1 VLDVVE
7 GVIMIDGTDVGIDG
21 LAAVDADDG
30 DDAGTKTGRLIRPY
44 AMTGGRTLADSDI
57 SLEAQ
62 IQATA
67 RASQHLGAYRWEAA
81 KVVDLVQTPMALI
94 EIAARLQIP
103 IGVARVLVADLVSD
117 GAVMLHTPEKTQS
130 FASLLERVLD
140 GVRNL

>member
-1 VLDVVE
+1 
-7 GVIMIDGTDVGIDG
+7 MIDGTDVGVTG
-21 LAAVDADDG
+21 LAAADADDG
-30 DDAGTKTGRLIRPY
+30 DDAGSKFGRLIRPY
-44 AMTGGRTLADSDI
+44 AMIGGRTAAESEI

-62 IQATA
+62 IQATT

-81 KVVDLVQTPMALI
+81 KVVELVQSPMALI

-117 GAVMLHTPEKTQS
+117 GAVMLHTPEKQQS

>member
-1 VLDVVE
+1 
-7 GVIMIDGTDVGIDG
+7 MIDGTDVGIG
-21 LAAVDADDG
+21 GVGAVDADDG
-30 DDAGTKTGRLIRPY
+30 DDAGRETGRLIRPY
-44 AMTGGRTLADSDI
+44 AMTGGRTLAETEI

-62 IQATA
+62 IQATT

-81 KVVDLVQTPMALI
+81 KVVELVQAPMALI

-103 IGVARVLVADLVSD
+103 IGVARVLVADLVND
-117 GAVMLHTPEKTQS
+117 GAVMLHIPEKSQS

>member
-1 VLDVVE
+1 
-7 GVIMIDGTDVGIDG
+7 MIDGTDVGVTG
-21 LAAVDADDG
+21 LAAADTDDG
-30 DDAGTKTGRLIRPY
+30 DDAGSESGRLIRPY
-44 AMTGGRTLADSDI
+44 AMTGGRTLAETEI

-62 IQATA
+62 IQATT

-81 KVVDLVQTPMALI
+81 KVVELVQSPMALI

-117 GAVMLHTPEKTQS
+117 GAVMLHVPEKQQS

>member
-1 VLDVVE
+1 
-7 GVIMIDGTDVGIDG
+7 MIEEADVGVGGLTAGLDG
-21 LAAVDADDG
+21 LDDG
-30 DDAGTKTGRLIRPY
+30 DPTGRHIRPY
-44 AMTGGRTLADSDI
+44 AMTGGRTTADTEI

-62 IQATA
+62 IQAST

-81 KVVDLVQTPMALI
+81 KVVELVQTPMALI

-103 IGVARVLVADLVSD
+103 IGVARVLVADLLHD
-117 GAVMLHTPEKTQS
+117 GAVVLHVPQKTQS

>member
-1 VLDVVE
+1 
-7 GVIMIDGTDVGIDG
+7 MIDGTDVGVG
-21 LAAVDADDG
+21 GFAVADVDDG
-30 DDAGTKTGRLIRPY
+30 DDAGRKTGRLIRPY
-44 AMTGGRTLADSDI
+44 AMTGGRTVAESDI

-81 KVVDLVQTPMALI
+81 KVVELVQSPMALI

-103 IGVARVLVADLVSD
+103 IGVARVLVADLVAD

>member
-1 VLDVVE
+1 
-7 GVIMIDGTDVGIDG
+7 MIDGTDVGVG
-21 LAAVDADDG
+21 GFAVADVDDG
-30 DDAGTKTGRLIRPY
+30 DDAGRKTGRLIRPY
-44 AMTGGRTLADSDI
+44 AMTGGRTLAESEI

-81 KVVDLVQTPMALI
+81 KVVELVQSPMALI

-117 GAVMLHTPEKTQS
+117 GAVILHVPEKTQS

>member
-1 VLDVVE
+1 
-7 GVIMIDGTDVGIDG
+7 MIDEAEVGVG
-21 LAAVDADDG
+21 GVGAVVSDDG
-30 DDAGTKTGRLIRPY
+30 DGAGPESGRLIRPY
-44 AMTGGRTLADSDI
+44 TMIGGRTIAESDI

-81 KVVDLVQTPMALI
+81 KVVELVQSPMALI

-103 IGVARVLVADLVSD
+103 IGVARVLVADLVGD
-117 GAVMLHTPEKTQS
+117 GAVMLHIPEKQQS